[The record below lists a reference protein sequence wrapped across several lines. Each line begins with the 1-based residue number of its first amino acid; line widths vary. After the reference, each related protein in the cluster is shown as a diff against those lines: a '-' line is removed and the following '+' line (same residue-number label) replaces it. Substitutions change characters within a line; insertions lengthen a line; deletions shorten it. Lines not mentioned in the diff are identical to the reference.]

1 MATDTPTLGDLYDY
15 ANNMVAQRM
24 MMLEGVSNAQVYGSA
39 RAVCIQ
45 MDANAFASRG
55 LTVLD
60 VANAVTT
67 EMSYSWGRF
76 TENSCRHC
84 QSGVSFFGRRATT
97 ISSSDTRTARPC
109 G

>member
-1 MATDTPTLGDLYDY
+1 MILYDY

-45 MDANAFASRG
+45 MDVNALSSRG

-60 VANAVTT
+60 VANAVTKGNVF
-67 EMSYSWGRF
+67 MPGGQIYG
-76 TENSCRHC
+76 NYL
-84 QSGVSFFGRRATT
+84 QYIINPKGQLL
-97 ISSSDTRTARPC
+97 C